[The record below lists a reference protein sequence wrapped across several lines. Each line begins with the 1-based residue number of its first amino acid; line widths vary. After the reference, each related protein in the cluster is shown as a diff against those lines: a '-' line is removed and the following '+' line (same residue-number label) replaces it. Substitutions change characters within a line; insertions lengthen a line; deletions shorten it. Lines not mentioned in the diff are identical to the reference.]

1 MEAQLSTH
9 MRKEVIR
16 ALDRAASV
24 VSIQIDGAWRAAA
37 KVLVAVLVAA
47 CTGAPG
53 TASGSQAQAT
63 PGSGSA
69 KATDG
74 NEFASFRI
82 PYRLDLAAGWTV
94 LASSQQ
100 PGSDEDVFVAP
111 DPATWVT
118 VGTGQ
123 PLTGQTVKDRVNL
136 GRLEFP
142 QCVSRPTDDRSIT
155 MGGESGLE
163 WSYACRQDFNLAAQ
177 SIHRGLGY
185 RLTVHVCT
193 SATALA
199 QPQMDELV
207 AGFAFT
213 DAPAAAPAS
222 GVATSDQPV
231 GCGSG
236 PSPSVTPL
244 PRTDLDGVW
253 RACPT
258 EQDILAA
265 GGDAEDAH
273 RNAGCV
279 TLTFRLG
286 AFLESGASAST
297 NQPGTYRISHAEVTI
312 FRANGE
318 AFDFAWSV
326 SGDRLTLMRSTAA
339 GAISPPVWIAI
350 PFTRQKP

>member
-1 MEAQLSTH
+1 MGG
-9 MRKEVIR
+9 
-16 ALDRAASV
+16 ASAVAHGKGVPMAVDFSRRTASRLV
-24 VSIQIDGAWRAAA
+24 VAI
-37 KVLVAVLVAA
+37 LVAA
-47 CTGAPG
+47 CTGATG
-53 TASGSQAQAT
+53 TAGGSQAPTTMATAT
-63 PGSGSA
+63 PTTALPRSTTPTNS
-69 KATDG
+69 TQ
-74 NEFASFRI
+74 FASFRV
-82 PYRLDLAAGWTV
+82 PYRLDLPVGWTV

-100 PGSDEDVFVAP
+100 PGSDEDALVAP
-111 DPATWVT
+111 DRLMWVT
-118 VGTGQ
+118 IGTGQ
-123 PLTGQTVKDRVNL
+123 PLPGQTVQDRVNL
-136 GRLEFP
+136 GRGEFP
-142 QCVSRPTDDRSIT
+142 QCVSRPTDDRQIS

-163 WSYACRQDFNLAAQ
+163 WSYACLQNFNLAAQ
-177 SIHRGLGY
+177 SIHQGLGF

-199 QPQMDELV
+199 QQQMDELL

-236 PSPSVTPL
+236 PSQSPL
-244 PRTDLDGVW
+244 PQTGLDGVW
-253 RACPT
+253 QACPT

-265 GGDAEDAH
+265 GGGADNARD
-273 RNAGCV
+273 NAGCV

-297 NQPGTYRISHAEVTI
+297 GQPGTYRVANGEVTI

-326 SGDRLTLMRSTAA
+326 SGDQLTLKRSTTP
-339 GAISPPVWIAI
+339 GAESPEVWIAK